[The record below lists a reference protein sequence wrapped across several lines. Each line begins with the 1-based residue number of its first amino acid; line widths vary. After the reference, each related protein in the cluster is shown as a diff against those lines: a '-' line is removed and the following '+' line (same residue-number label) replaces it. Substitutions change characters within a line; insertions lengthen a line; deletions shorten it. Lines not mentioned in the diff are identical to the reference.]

1 MFMFVTSQVRPIE
14 MKALQSY
21 NEYGKL
27 CMEPGDMI
35 TVIDGKPDHYY
46 WKGQNKRTCDVSKI
60 RPEDVGSAGACSCC
74 GTKYFSGSSGI

>member
-1 MFMFVTSQVRPIE
+1 

-46 WKGQNKRTCDVSKI
+46 WKGQNKRTCDVS
-60 RPEDVGSAGACSCC
+60 GSVIYG
-74 GTKYFSGSSGI
+74 KRRFV

>member
-1 MFMFVTSQVRPIE
+1 MTSQVRPIE

-27 CMEPGDMI
+27 CMDPGDMI

-46 WKGQNKRTCDVSKI
+46 WKGQNKRTCDESKI
-60 RPEDVGSAGACSCC
+60 RRRRCWISRHTVALWH
-74 GTKYFSGSSGI
+74 KIFSGSSGI

>member
-1 MFMFVTSQVRPIE
+1 MTSQVRPIE

-27 CMEPGDMI
+27 CMDPGDMI

-60 RPEDVGSAGACSCC
+60 RPNDVGSAGVQLL
-74 GTKYFSGSSGI
+74 